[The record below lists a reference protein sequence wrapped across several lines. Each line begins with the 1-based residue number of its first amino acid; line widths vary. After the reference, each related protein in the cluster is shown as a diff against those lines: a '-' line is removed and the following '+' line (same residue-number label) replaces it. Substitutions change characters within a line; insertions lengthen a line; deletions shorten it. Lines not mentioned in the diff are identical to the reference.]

1 MNNKNQSGIG
11 ISVRQSVSVLLIFA
25 ALAITNAA
33 LAADFKNT
41 PSPDGID
48 AALTNSHVSKSTSEG
63 SQLESKPINPDGN
76 TTLFAMQ
83 GALFCYTPFGTFR
96 MLNWVPVGASCYAQ
110 FSYYPFAAWGVA
122 GN

>member
-11 ISVRQSVSVLLIFA
+11 TTLRRSVSVLLILA
-25 ALAITNAA
+25 ALALTNAA
-33 LAADFKNT
+33 QAADFKNT

-48 AALTNSHVSKSTSEG
+48 ATLANSHVLESATEG
-63 SQLESKPINPDGN
+63 SQFESKPIDPDGN
-76 TTLFAMQ
+76 TTVFAMQ